1 MKFVSAE
8 QIWKVYSNRYLALNI
23 AALECRRMIDAIQR
37 GEMPAGIDPCQAAL
51 ERVAGNELHYA
62 RLTEEE
68 LAAMSRES
76 YEEQFGRQ

>member
-1 MKFVSAE
+1 MKIVSAE
-8 QIWKVYSNRYLALNI
+8 QIWRVYPNRYLALNV
-23 AALECRRMIDAIQR
+23 AALECRRIIDAIQR

-51 ERVAGNELHYA
+51 ERVARNELRHA

-76 YEEQFGRQ
+76 YEDQFGRQ